1 MPSPSKRF
9 LINASWVIKLRWV
22 AAIGQL
28 VTIGCVIFLLN
39 IQFDTLWALLAVI
52 ATTVISNFVL
62 AVWFARWSRN
72 PQRPKLPWDSILGWV
87 MVLDMLSLT
96 ALLFA
101 SGGPTNPFC
110 LFFFVNLCLSA
121 AVLSRDWAWA
131 LNLLSIGCFALL
143 LYNHH
148 EIPQLNLGS
157 WMHPAS
163 ESGRFSL
170 QQLGLL
176 IAFTTCSS
184 VIVYFLTRLTGEL
197 RQQQLEVA
205 KAQRQNAL
213 SEKLEAMGT
222 LAAGAAHE
230 LATPLSTIAVVARD
244 VEKAF
249 EEHPPD
255 FPGADEV
262 VEDVHLIR
270 SQLDRCRK
278 ILDRMSSR
286 AGDVI
291 GEPYVEVT
299 MQQLADEVLGELL
312 DREQIQV
319 TIEQSVSDKTIS
331 VPLDSI
337 GQALRGLLQNA
348 LDASAKGS
356 PVRLNISQDDS
367 GWRWQILDSGHGMA
381 KDVLKRIDEPFFTTK
396 QPGKGMGLGVFL
408 AQNVVKRLGGDIQF
422 ESQPE
427 QGTTAT
433 VHLPFEKAFESERLS

>member
-9 LINASWVIKLRWV
+9 LINASWLIKLRWV
-22 AAIGQL
+22 AAFGQL
-28 VTIGCVIFLLN
+28 LTIGGVVFLLG
-39 IQFDTLWALLAVI
+39 IRFETLWALLAIILVTI
-52 ATTVISNFVL
+52 VSNTIL
-62 AVWFARWSRN
+62 AVWFFRWSQN
-72 PQRPKLPWDSILGWV
+72 PDRPALAWDNILGWV

-101 SGGPTNPFC
+101 SGGATNPFC

-131 LNLLSIGCFALL
+131 LNLLSIGCFTML
-143 LYNHH
+143 LYNYH
-148 EIPQLNLGS
+148 EIDQLDLGFA
-157 WMHPAS
+157 MLPAH
-163 ESGRFSL
+163 EAGFSL

-176 IAFTTCSS
+176 IAFVACSS

-197 RQQQLEVA
+197 QQQQMEVA
-205 KAQRQNAL
+205 RAQRQQSR

-249 EEHPPD
+249 EEHPPE
-255 FPGADEV
+255 FPGAEEV

-270 SQLDRCRK
+270 SQLERCRK
-278 ILDRMSSR
+278 ILDRMSNH
-286 AGDVI
+286 AGDTV
-291 GEPYVEVT
+291 GEAYIDVT
-299 MQQLADEVLGELL
+299 MHNLAEEVLGEMP
-312 DREQIQV
+312 DRDSIQV
-319 TIEQSVSDKTIS
+319 NMDIATGAELIS

-348 LDASAKGS
+348 LDASS
-356 PVRLNISQDDS
+356 DNTPVRLNISKDDD
-367 GWRWQILDSGHGMA
+367 GWLWQILDSGHGMP
-381 KDVLKRIDEPFFTTK
+381 KDVLARIDEPFFTTK

-408 AQNVVKRLGGDIQF
+408 AQNVVSRLGGNIKF
-422 ESQPE
+422 KSQPG
-427 QGTTAT
+427 QGTTVT
-433 VHLPFEKAFESERLS
+433 VRLPLKPNKSR

>member
-9 LINASWVIKLRWV
+9 LINAFWLIKLRWV
-22 AAIGQL
+22 AVFGQL
-28 VTIGCVIFLLN
+28 MTIGGVVFLLD
-39 IQFDTLWALLAVI
+39 IRFDSLWALLAIISV
-52 ATTVISNFVL
+52 TVFSNLILSIWFV
-62 AVWFARWSRN
+62 RWSQN
-72 PQRPKLPWDSILGWV
+72 PNRPALSWDNILGWV

-110 LFFFVNLCLSA
+110 LFFLVNLCLSA

-131 LNLLSIGCFALL
+131 LNMLSIGCFAMLL
-143 LYNHH
+143 INYH
-148 EIPQLNLGS
+148 EIPQLDLGFA
-157 WMHPAS
+157 MLPAR
-163 ESGRFSL
+163 EVGFSL

-176 IAFTTCSS
+176 IAFIACSS

-205 KAQRQNAL
+205 HAQRQKAR
-213 SEKLEAMGT
+213 SEKLEALGT

-249 EEHPPD
+249 EEHPPE

-278 ILDRMSSR
+278 ILDRMSSH
-286 AGDVI
+286 AGDQV
-291 GEPYVEVT
+291 GEPYKNVS
-299 MQQLADEVLGELL
+299 MQNLAEEVLGEMPERDL
-312 DREQIQV
+312 IQV
-319 TIEQSVSDKTIS
+319 NMDVATSEKQIS

-348 LDASAKGS
+348 IDAISDDS
-356 PVRLNISQDDS
+356 LVRLNISQDDK
-367 GWRWQILDSGHGMA
+367 GWLWQILDSGHGMPN
-381 KDVLKRIDEPFFTTK
+381 DVLKRIDEPFFTTK

-408 AQNVVKRLGGDIQF
+408 AQNVIGRLGGNIDFQ
-422 ESQPE
+422 SQPG
-427 QGTTAT
+427 QGTTVT
-433 VHLPFEKAFESERLS
+433 VWLPLNPN